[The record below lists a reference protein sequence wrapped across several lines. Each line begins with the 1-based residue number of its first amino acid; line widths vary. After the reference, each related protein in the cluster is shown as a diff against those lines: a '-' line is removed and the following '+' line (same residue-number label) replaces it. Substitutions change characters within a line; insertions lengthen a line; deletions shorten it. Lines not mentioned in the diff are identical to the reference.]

1 MEEIEKLKR
10 QIAIEKEAHQQ
21 TEIILEKKA
30 LELYETTE
38 QLQLLNQNLEQQV
51 KSTVDELRKTEKR
64 YRHLIESVQDI
75 IYKISVD
82 GFFTYVNPV
91 VKERLGFTEE
101 EIIGRHFSTL
111 VLPDYQESLINFYA
125 EMAHNQ
131 EESTYNEFPI
141 RAKSGNIV
149 WIGQNV
155 RRIENDDESIE
166 LVAVARD
173 ITERKV
179 TEDTLR
185 ATQARFGNLISNLQ
199 KGILVED
206 ENHTI
211 ILANQLFCDLFSI
224 DLTPAELTGVNC
236 LSLADEIQGRFKD
249 PEGFRNRVNEVLG
262 SKEIV
267 VDERLELIDGRII
280 ERDYIPIFIEDKY
293 RGHLYNFS
301 DVTDKYLAH
310 ERLRK
315 SEEKYR
321 GILDNMTLGLLEVDN
336 NHKILRAYDRFCEM
350 LGYTN
355 EELVGQNAKELFL
368 PEAEADIVDE
378 RQEEREK
385 GKASSYEVCLIK
397 KDGTPIWVLIS
408 GAPIIDENGETVAS
422 MGIHYDITE
431 RKLLEQELEKAKEVA
446 EEARQAEKQFL
457 ANMSHEIRTPLNAII
472 GMTHLMF
479 DTRPTNEQFEYLD
492 ILKTS
497 ADFLHSL
504 ISDLLDMAKIEAGR
518 IEIHK
523 HPFDLVGLLRTIQR
537 VFQIKLDSSPVEI
550 NLLTDV
556 KISGNYLGD
565 DLLLNQ
571 ILLNIIGNAEKF
583 TEHGNIDVM
592 VKLLR
597 EEEGTSWIEFKISD
611 TGIGIPADKLD
622 LIFQKFKQVDS
633 EQGHKHKGTGLG
645 LAITKQLVELQGGSI
660 VVKSKEG
667 EGTTFIVT
675 LPFQKSK
682 NEVVKNNHVIK
693 EADRSLESC
702 KILVA
707 EDNAMNQKYI
717 SSLLNKWHFTYAI
730 ASDGKKAVDKAS
742 KERFDIILMD
752 IQMPNMDGY
761 EATITIRNTTNPNQD
776 TPIIALT
783 ASAMLDQKNK
793 AFEVGMTNFVT
804 KPFSP
809 NHLLSVIQN
818 YVHTKSEYAVILPE
832 EEEKEVVEQAAT
844 PKPESEGIFLD
855 KDRLLELYGD
865 DKEYAADI
873 FQTFIE
879 DVLPDFD
886 EMPTLIDDKN
896 WDELRKLAHKLKP
909 TLGMV
914 GLTTLEQ
921 TLIGMEAQIK
931 EKPEYESIK
940 SVWSAFQIKLNES
953 VPILKAA
960 LEKLQA

>member
-10 QIAIEKEAHQQ
+10 QIELEKQAHQQ

-30 LELYETTE
+30 LELYETSE

-51 KSTVDELRKTEKR
+51 KNAVDELKKTEKR
-64 YRHLIESVQDI
+64 YRYLIESVQDI
-75 IYKISVD
+75 IYKISTD
-82 GFFTYVNPV
+82 GIFTYVNPV
-91 VKERLGFTEE
+91 IKERLGFSED

-111 VLPDYQESLINFYA
+111 VLPNYQEALINFYA
-125 EMAHNQ
+125 EMVQNK

-141 RAKSGNIV
+141 KAKNGNIV

-173 ITERKV
+173 ITERKI

-185 ATQARFGNLISNLQ
+185 ATQARFSNFISNLQ

-211 ILANQLFCDLFSI
+211 ILANQLFCDLFNI
-224 DLTPAELTGVNC
+224 DLSPSDLIGINC
-236 LSLADEIQGRFKD
+236 LSLADEIQGHFKD
-249 PEGFRNRVNEVLG
+249 PENFLSRVNEVLE
-262 SKEIV
+262 KREIV
-267 VDERLELIDGRII
+267 VEEQLEMVDGRII
-280 ERDYIPIFIEDKY
+280 ERDYIPIFIEGQY

-301 DVTDKYLAH
+301 DVTDKYFAH

-368 PEAEADIVDE
+368 PEAETDIVDE

-385 GKASSYEVCLIK
+385 GEASSYEVCLIK

-408 GAPIIDENGETVAS
+408 GAPIIDEHGDTVAS

-556 KISGNYLGD
+556 KITGNYLGD

-583 TEHGNIDVM
+583 TEHGSIDVM
-592 VKLLR
+592 VKLLK
-597 EEEGTSWIEFKISD
+597 EEDETCWIEFKISD

-660 VVKSKEG
+660 LVKSREG
-667 EGTTFIVT
+667 DGTTFTVT
-675 LPFQKSK
+675 LPFQRSK

-717 SSLLNKWHFTYAI
+717 SSLLNKWHFTYVI

-761 EATITIRNTTNPNQD
+761 EATITIRNTKNPNQD

-793 AFEVGMTNFVT
+793 AFEVGMDNFVT

-818 YVHTKSEYAVILPE
+818 YVNTKSEYAVMVTE
-832 EEEKEVVEQAAT
+832 EESTVTKTYENN
-844 PKPESEGIFLD
+844 IFLD
-855 KDRLLELYGD
+855 NERLTDLYGD
-865 DKEYAADI
+865 DREYAADI
-873 FQTFIE
+873 FQTFLE
-879 DVLPDFD
+879 DVLPDFQ
-886 EMPTLIDDKN
+886 EISNLIHQQN
-896 WDELRKLAHKLKP
+896 WDALRKLAHKLKP

-914 GLTTLEQ
+914 GLTELEQ
-921 TLIGMEAQIK
+921 LLIGIENQAK
-931 EKPEYESIK
+931 EKPEYESLQYM
-940 SVWSAFQIKLNES
+940 WSLFQIKLDES
-953 VPILKAA
+953 VPVLRAE
-960 LEKLQA
+960 LDKLLAQ